1 MRNLGLQ
8 VVRLCAV
15 SAPLVALVLTTA
27 SAAAGTCSWDY
38 CDECDLSNCR
48 LSCCYDPPELW
59 LVNTR
64 CVPKCSNL
72 DWGFEHISWK
82 RYDRERCCWVRE
94 TRESFLAQEA
104 NMPTLIFA
112 HGNTLKH
119 PQAMEQCW
127 DIYRRMRCC
136 PGQKRLV
143 FWSWPAEVVYKRP
156 IITPRKTILKN
167 LRIKFVYSEYQ
178 GYYMAKLV
186 QQMSLA
192 QRTTIGGHSYGCIH
206 GAVAGHY
213 LGGGCLRGLILDGGA
228 PVERPNLRICVVS
241 GAFDNDSMCLCGRYG
256 QSFIAAEK
264 VFNTRNRRD
273 STLKNWHEVSFRG
286 RPATGY
292 TGINPA
298 CLGEYAYKLCQM
310 TTTAEVG
317 KSHYI
322 GPHLESNRFMAALC
336 CFAFPKCCERAKALQ
351 QGIPYE
357 HGVPGEE
364 VVPADEDA
372 PLEPIPSGFS
382 ETGDDEAEAV
392 CEDDA
397 WVEDLDSGES
407 EAAVAD
413 AGAAA
418 DDQPA
423 TTTR

>member
-1 MRNLGLQ
+1 ML
-8 VVRLCAV
+8 AV
-15 SAPLVALVLTTA
+15 LLVATTA
-27 SAAAGTCSWDY
+27 PAAWAGGCSWDY

-72 DWGFEHISWK
+72 DEGFEHISWK
-82 RYDRERCCWVRE
+82 RYDRETCCWVRE

-104 NMPTLIFA
+104 NMPTLIFS

-127 DIYRRMRCC
+127 SIYKRMRCC

-143 FWSWPAEVVYKRP
+143 FWSWPAQVVYKRP
-156 IITPRKTILKN
+156 IITPRKTIMKN
-167 LRIKFVYSEYQ
+167 LRIKFVYAEYQ

-192 QRTTIGGHSYGCIH
+192 QRTTLGGHSYGCISS
-206 GAVAGHY
+206 AVAAHY
-213 LGGGCLRGLILDGGA
+213 LGGGTLRCLALEGGM
-228 PVERPNLRICVVS
+228 PVERANLRVAVVS

-256 QSFIAAEK
+256 MSFIAAEK

-273 STLKNWHEVSFRG
+273 STLKNWHQVSLRC
-286 RPATGY
+286 RPAIGY
-292 TGINPA
+292 VGINPA
-298 CLGEYAYKLCQM
+298 CLGEHAHKLCQM

-322 GPHLESNRFMAALC
+322 SPHLDSNRFMAALC
-336 CFAFPKCCERAKALQ
+336 CFAFPKCCERVKAIK
-351 QGIPYE
+351 QGLPYE
-357 HGVPGEE
+357 EGVPAGEE
-364 VVPADEDA
+364 VTPEGEEV

-382 ETGDDEAEAV
+382 DTGEDGELEFL

-397 WVEDLDSGES
+397 WTDGLDSAELQAEAEAAEQEGT
-407 EAAVAD
+407 AAVAD
-413 AGAAA
+413 ASESL
-418 DDQPA
+418 DVKEP